1 MLTTFAF
8 FAITFALLML
18 LGRLAHRALHA
29 LSLLV
34 AGGSGLSTYLYAF
47 PLLPGVALHECSHAL
62 MAMLLGVEVRSFSL
76 IPRRK
81 ADGVTLGS
89 VEVVRSDTLKNSLIG
104 AAPLFFG
111 LAALSAIGWF
121 AFDTR
126 KLSDAVLSANL
137 NAISTQVVAAFS
149 AADAL
154 IWFYLLFA
162 IANTM
167 VPSESDRQAWPPVL
181 AVLAVLFGVTAF
193 LFGTEILKVAGPLAL
208 RTFNWLGAVFAIT
221 AFADLIIMLPLWLL
235 VRVLER
241 VTGKRVQF
249 R

>member
-1 MLTTFAF
+1 MLPTIAF
-8 FAITFALLML
+8 FAITFALLLL

-29 LSLLV
+29 VSLLV
-34 AGGSGLSTYLYAF
+34 AGGSSLATYLYAF

-62 MAMLLGVEVRSFSL
+62 MAMVLGVEVRSFSL
-76 IPRRK
+76 IPQRK

-104 AAPLFFG
+104 AAPLMFG

-126 KLSDAVLSANL
+126 KLTEAVLSANI
-137 NAISTQVVAAFS
+137 NAISAQVIAAFG
-149 AADAL
+149 AADAF

-181 AVLAVLFGVTAF
+181 IGLAIIFGVVAVF
-193 LFGTEILKVAGPLAL
+193 FGTDILRVAGPVVL

-235 VRVLER
+235 VRILER
-241 VTGKRVQF
+241 ATGKRVQF